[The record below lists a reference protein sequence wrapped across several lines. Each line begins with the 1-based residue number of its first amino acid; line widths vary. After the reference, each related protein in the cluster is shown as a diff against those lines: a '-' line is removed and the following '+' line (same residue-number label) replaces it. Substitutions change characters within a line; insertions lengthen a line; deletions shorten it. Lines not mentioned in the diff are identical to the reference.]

1 MGAVVAVVQA
11 RMGSS
16 RLPGKMLADIDGHT
30 LVDYVLSRLVSELGA
45 GRLFT
50 HIVLASSTNP
60 ENDRLVEH
68 VSREWPLVRVVRGS
82 ENDVLSRF
90 AEAVRQTGANVIVR
104 VTGDCPLVNM
114 QAVGQMLDAWDASKA
129 DVVNYRPGYEYV
141 DKGVEIVSADV
152 LLKLADDKDL
162 SAHDREHVT
171 SAIYRNSDHYRTHYI
186 DSESQLRRADFRLTI
201 DTDDD
206 LRFFRAL
213 SEYMPRSLID
223 APLSEVLA
231 FLEEYPELAQINSGS
246 GRKSSLHE
254 SVRIGFRCD
263 GGAGLGM
270 GHIVG
275 SLRLA
280 RLLADRLGWGAE
292 FVCREEVSVRS
303 AIHAR
308 GFAMERLPEDISPEA
323 DVTRLLD
330 KALESDWSA
339 VVFNFGK
346 DDLERYRD
354 QFGRFRQAGIKL
366 VFMDNPVAPYCY
378 EADLLINA
386 LPHPDYPGYQ
396 PGKHRACL
404 DGLEYFIPAESVS
417 LDSTENEIRRATN
430 VERVLVAMGGGDVTA
445 LTVRVLEG
453 LGWAGFRGYVDVV
466 VGHPDSGTVVGSVL
480 QSLGLNGAISCNV
493 GDMPKRI
500 QMADVGFT
508 GLGLTTYEMA
518 YQGLPALIVAN
529 SRFNATVARAYVSG
543 YGGALLVGAWPDV
556 TSQAVGEVFLRVCD
570 SSRRCFPGRSRFR
583 VGSRVGDVVKKMKE
597 LIQGTVTYD

>member
-1 MGAVVAVVQA
+1 MGGVVAVVQA

-16 RLPGKMLADIDGHT
+16 RLPGKMLADIDGHA
-30 LVDYVLSRLVSELGA
+30 LVDYVLSRLVSELGP
-45 GRLFT
+45 GKLFT

-60 ENDRLVEH
+60 ENDRLAEY
-68 VSREWPLVRVVRGS
+68 VSREWPLVRVIRGS

-90 AEAVRQTGANVIVR
+90 AEAAHQTDAEVIVR
-104 VTGDCPLVNM
+104 VTGDCPLINV
-114 QAVGQMLDAWDASKA
+114 QAVRQMLEARDAFEA

-141 DKGVEIVSADV
+141 DKGVEVVSADA
-152 LLKLADDKDL
+152 LLKLADDKEL

-186 DSESQLRRADFRLTI
+186 DSEPQLRRADFRLTV

-206 LRFFRAL
+206 LGFFRAL
-213 SEYMPRSLID
+213 SEQMPRSLMD
-223 APLSEVLA
+223 APLSDVLA
-231 FLEEYPELAQINSGS
+231 FLEGHPELVRINSGS

-270 GHIVG
+270 GHVVG

-308 GFAMERLPEDISPEA
+308 GFAMERLPEGISPEQ

-339 VVFNFGK
+339 VVINFGK
-346 DDLERYRD
+346 DDLDRYRD
-354 QFGRFRQAGIKL
+354 QFSRFRQAGVKL

-386 LPHPDYPGYQ
+386 LPHPEYPGYQ
-396 PGKHRACL
+396 PGNHPACL
-404 DGLEYFIPAESVS
+404 DGLEYFIPAELPWPVS
-417 LDSTENEIRRATN
+417 RQNGTGGSNS
-430 VERVLVAMGGGDVTA
+430 VERVLVAMGGGDVTG

-453 LGWAGFRGYVDVV
+453 LAWAGFRGFVDVV
-466 VGHPDSGTVVGSVL
+466 VGQPDSGAVVGPVL
-480 QSLGLNGAISCNV
+480 ESLGLNGTISSNV
-493 GDMPKRI
+493 GDMPRRI
-500 QMADVGFT
+500 EMADIGFT

-529 SRFNATVARAYVSG
+529 SHFNATVARTYVSG

-556 TSQAVGEVFLRVCD
+556 TGQTIGEVFLQACD
-570 SSRRCFPGRSRFR
+570 SSRRCFPGQSQFP
-583 VGSRVGDVVKKMKE
+583 VGSRVGDVVKKMEE
-597 LIQGTVTYD
+597 LIQGTVTYG